1 MRNYQNDDELSWTT
15 GMIIGVAFLF
25 IITLV
30 VLCFIK
36 FAKWEPKYKLPPSE
50 IRSIGWQEFNR
61 NNM

>member
-36 FAKWEPKYKLPPSE
+36 FAKWEPKYKVPINDL
-50 IRSIGWQEFNR
+50 RSAQWKEFNS
-61 NNM
+61 NM